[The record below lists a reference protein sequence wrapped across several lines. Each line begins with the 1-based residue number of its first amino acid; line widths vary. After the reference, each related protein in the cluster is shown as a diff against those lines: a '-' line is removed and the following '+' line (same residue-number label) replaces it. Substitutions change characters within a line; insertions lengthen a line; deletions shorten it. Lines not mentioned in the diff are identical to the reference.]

1 MTYKDFKAIIGDMT
15 YCDYEADT
23 DDYNVRHYGRKGCI
37 GTVVYCYKTKV
48 NLYSIM
54 YLKD

>member
-15 YCDYEADT
+15 YCDYET
-23 DDYNVRHYGRKGCI
+23 DNGEYNLRHYERNGCI
-37 GTVVYCYKTKV
+37 GTVVYCYKTKI
-48 NLYSIM
+48 NRYSIT